1 MRNTN
6 KKGFTIVELVIVVA
20 VIAILAAVLIPTFA
34 GIIDKANESADIQ
47 AARQL
52 NTQLALFV
60 GDEKPTNINELIAAL
75 EKEDIDINNYKPL
88 AKGAKFYWVASLN
101 CIVYENAEGE
111 IIFPEGIGAISE
123 ADKFALAV
131 SIKNN
136 ADFQNAIAEGGVV
149 SVEGE
154 MTVDTKSEIGAE
166 TYAGI
171 YLIAEKDT
179 VLNGGDI
186 YVEYDITG
194 VKYGYAMNISLSK
207 DADVQ
212 VNDMKVSMGNL
223 IAPGNAMSQQYAFHS
238 RIYSGNTL
246 TLNNVDVDNSGGV
259 AVALFGEKAG
269 HTAGKAVLNNVTAI
283 QSGGNSYATTAL
295 ATGQGITVEIN
306 GGKYQG
312 AGHAL
317 YMYDSCS
324 NITINSGE
332 FIGNVR
338 IDATNHNKYAE
349 QIPADNYNTLTINGG
364 DFTQATFNV
373 RGVKGTSADLIINGG
388 TFSIDP
394 TTIAQVTVNGT
405 VTDNGNGTWTV
416 K

>member
-6 KKGFTIVELVIVVA
+6 KKGFTIIELVIVIA

-75 EKEDIDINNYKPL
+75 DKEGIDINNYKPL

-154 MTVDTKSEIGAE
+154 MTVDTKTLIAGT

-171 YLIAEKDT
+171 SLTPTKDT
-179 VLNGGDI
+179 VISGGDI
-186 YVEYDITG
+186 TVDYDSTG
-194 VKYGYAMNISLSK
+194 VDWGYAFNLYLFE
-207 DADVQ
+207 DADVT
-212 VNDMKVSMGNL
+212 VNDMKVSMANL
-223 IAPGNAMSQQYAFHS
+223 SQGGTSQQYAFHS
-238 RIYSGNTL
+238 RVKPGNTL
-246 TLNNVDVDNSGGV
+246 TLNNVSVDNSGGV
-259 AVALFGEKAG
+259 AVAFFGERDG
-269 HTAGKAVLNNVTAI
+269 HTAGKVVLNNVTAI

-312 AGHAL
+312 AGRAIH
-317 YMYDSCS
+317 MY
-324 NITINSGE
+324 II
-332 FIGNVR
+332 
-338 IDATNHNKYAE
+338 
-349 QIPADNYNTLTINGG
+349 IPENQHNTLTINGG

-373 RGVKGTSADLIINGG
+373 TGVKGTSADLIINGG